1 MSNKKQGAWLFLSS
15 GVAGGVQFLIFSM
28 LAYYT
33 SPEAIGVLAIVNVFL
48 AIAFL
53 VQDMGLSNYFIY
65 KQHLTRAESS
75 TLYFTNCVLG
85 GLASIII
92 LLLASP
98 VESFYKSS
106 DIAKSM
112 YIMAFNFILL
122 AISAQYQ
129 ANFIKSEKNVVL
141 AKIDIFVKFGML
153 ISTFT
158 LIKLGV
164 PSIFPYLYS
173 YLIMNFA
180 RYIIFIINAEKTWH
194 PTFTLDLKIIKPAL
208 EFGSYQMGSQI
219 VSQVRTQLDQLII
232 GKVMGVEILGLY
244 SFAKELIM
252 QPIKFIRI
260 LIARMLYPKLAK
272 LQSNEEK
279 FYSVLNRSTRTL
291 LILNSTLY
299 LLYVAGLLTLVSLF
313 FSEYSKSLP
322 VLCILFILG
331 LVAPFGSLFGVIA
344 QAKGNTKIEFKWSMI
359 SAFISVTS
367 LFFIAQF
374 NNINQFALGVAVLQI
389 TLTIGSFF
397 FFRSYD
403 KNIPKRSFF
412 LMLFFNVCL
421 YIALNVTFNFF
432 N

>member
-1 MSNKKQGAWLFLSS
+1 MSNKKQGAWLFVSS

-53 VQDMGLSNYFIY
+53 VQDMGLSNFFIY
-65 KQHLTRAESS
+65 KQHLSRAESS
-75 TLYFTNCVLG
+75 TLYFTNCALG
-85 GLASIII
+85 SIASIII
-92 LLLASP
+92 VALASP
-98 VESFYKSS
+98 VENFYESS
-106 DIAKSM
+106 DIAQSM

-173 YLIMNFA
+173 YLIMNFI
-180 RYIIFIINAEKTWH
+180 RYVIFITVAEKTWH
-194 PTFTLDLKIIKPAL
+194 PTFKLDLKIIKPAL

-232 GKVMGVEILGLY
+232 GKVMGVEVLGLY

-252 QPIKFIRI
+252 QPVKFIRI

-272 LQSNEEK
+272 LQGNETE
-279 FYSVLNRSTRTL
+279 FYSVLNSSTRTL
-291 LILNSTLY
+291 LILNSILY
-299 LLYVAGLLTLVSLF
+299 LLYVTGLLGLVSLF
-313 FSEYSKSLP
+313 FNEYSKSLP

-344 QAKGNTKIEFKWSMI
+344 QSKGNTKIEFKWSII
-359 SAFISVTS
+359 SAFISVIS
-367 LFFIAQF
+367 LFFIAQVG
-374 NNINQFALGVAVLQI
+374 NIKHFALGVALLQI
-389 TLTIGSFF
+389 ALTVGSFF
-397 FFRSYD
+397 YFRSYD
-403 KNIPKRSFF
+403 KNISKRSFF
-412 LMLFFNVCL
+412 VMLAAN
-421 YIALNVTFNFF
+421 IAIYALLNLIFITW
-432 N
+432 

>member
-75 TLYFTNCVLG
+75 TLYFTNCALG
-85 GLASIII
+85 GLASIVI

-98 VESFYKSS
+98 AENFYESN

-129 ANFIKSEKNVVL
+129 ANFIKSEKNVIL

-153 ISTFT
+153 ISTFI

-173 YLIMNFA
+173 YLIMNFT

-252 QPIKFIRI
+252 QPVKFIRT
-260 LIARMLYPKLAK
+260 LIARMLYPKLA
-272 LQSNEEK
+272 LFQDNQRE
-279 FYSVLNRSTRTL
+279 FYKVLNGSARTL

-299 LLYVAGLLTLVSLF
+299 LLYVVGLLVLVSF
-313 FSEYSKSLP
+313 FFHEYEKSLP
-322 VLCILFILG
+322 VLCILLILG

-374 NNINQFALGVAVLQI
+374 NNINQFALGVAGLQVS
-389 TLTIGSFF
+389 LTIGSFF
-397 FFRSYD
+397 YFGRYNQS
-403 KNIPKRSFF
+403 ISKRSFF
-412 LMLFFNVCL
+412 LILCANLGLYVSVYFFYTL
-421 YIALNVTFNFF
+421 L
-432 N
+432 